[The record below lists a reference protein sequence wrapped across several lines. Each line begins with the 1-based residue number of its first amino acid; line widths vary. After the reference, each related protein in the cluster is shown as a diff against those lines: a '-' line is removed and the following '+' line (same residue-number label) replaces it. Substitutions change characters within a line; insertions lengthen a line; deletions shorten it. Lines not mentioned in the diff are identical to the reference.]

1 MKVLDLESKK
11 NKNSKKDLNKMK
23 QDLLNGSRT

>member
-1 MKVLDLESKK
+1 MKILDLESKK

>member
-1 MKVLDLESKK
+1 MKILDLESNK